1 MVNEK
6 MYNSDKLYIVKIVN
20 IVYFFT
26 IFSVF
31 ARFIGIF
38 LILPTAIFFAQILI
52 QSIVFM

>member
-38 LILPTAIFFAQILI
+38 LILPTAIF
-52 QSIVFM
+52 SHKY